1 MHLQS
6 SSFKNPHFDENDH
19 SPSTYSTKPF
29 FFHKYFCDGKSL
41 KLRSSFHYSFHLISV
56 EYIKSIGILSILE
69 IDQDWV
75 FTALLLSTDNIAKLT
90 NKNSQHPPS
99 SQLSSLS
106 LVWLR
111 NISFFWGD
119 ISFKSPDWFVK
130 EMSGRSLPNSA
141 LLSFSYCCMTYQI
154 IIQRDTEKTRKGGRE
169 GWFKIKKF
177 NFSNEISWVVSV

>member
-1 MHLQS
+1 MTI
-6 SSFKNPHFDENDH
+6 
-19 SPSTYSTKPF
+19 SPPTYSTKPF

-106 LVWLR
+106 LVWLQ

-130 EMSGRSLPNSA
+130 EMSGRSLPNPA

-154 IIQRDTEKTRKGGRE
+154 IIQRDTEGYREVGRVKTKT
-169 GWFKIKKF
+169 
-177 NFSNEISWVVSV
+177 N

>member
-75 FTALLLSTDNIAKLT
+75 FTALLVSADNIAKLS
-90 NKNSQHPPS
+90 NKNSQHP
-99 SQLSSLS
+99 SLS
-106 LVWLR
+106 QVWLR

-154 IIQRDTEKTRKGGRE
+154 IIQRDAGRNIEGG
-169 GWFKIKKF
+169 FVKLYFLI
-177 NFSNEISWVVSV
+177 